1 MVILSPGYAQT
12 QYTGFEYNGESD
24 LDLEYAMNLVTA
36 AQPITLYQA
45 GDMVEGEYFH
55 VALEHC

>member
-1 MVILSPGYAQT
+1 
-12 QYTGFEYNGESD
+12 
-24 LDLEYAMNLVTA
+24 MNLVTA

-55 VALEHC
+55 LALEHC